1 MIDSPVDAAVNPLGV
16 PIEGGDDKG
25 DVAGAVWRV
34 GGRVGAVREARGSV
48 LPIAEVEVAESEN
61 SGWPMTGTSA
71 DFRCLLSTGALY
83 HVFDPRRVSSVGRA
97 LDL

>member
-1 MIDSPVDAAVNPLGV
+1 MGV
-16 PIEGGDDKG
+16 PIEGAEERA

-34 GGRVGAVREARGSV
+34 GGRVGVVREAHGSV

-61 SGWPMTGTSA
+61 PGWPMTGTSA